1 MEETMSKVLLGMS
14 GGVDS
19 STAAVLLLRAGH
31 EVIGATLVMHDI
43 HERDAAAARA
53 VADAIGIP
61 HHTVDMR
68 GEFESFVLSPFV
80 SEYEKG
86 RTPNPC
92 VLCNGYI
99 KFPAL
104 LRTAD
109 SLGCDFIAT
118 GHYAAIGLRDGHP
131 VITAASDKAKDQS
144 YFLYMLGEDIL
155 SRLLLPLSGMTKP
168 EIRALAEEL
177 GLPSASSPDSQDIC
191 FIKDIS
197 CADFVRSRSS
207 GKIKLGNFV
216 DTEGKVLGNHKGIT
230 AYTVGQRKGLG
241 ISSTSPLYVSH
252 IDADSGNV
260 ILCREHELYRT
271 KVYAENCKYFAGNLP
286 DTFEANVSLR
296 YTKKPGRATVTTLSD
311 DKVLIEFTEPQ
322 RAPAPGQSAVFFDG
336 DDLLGGGIICGSEA

>member
-1 MEETMSKVLLGMS
+1 MSKVLLGMS

-19 STAAVLLLRAGH
+19 SAAAALLMRAGH

-43 HERDAAAARA
+43 HEKDAAAARA
-53 VADAIGIP
+53 VADALRIA

-68 GEFESFVLSPFV
+68 EDFEKYVLSPFV
-80 SEYEKG
+80 SEYENG

-104 LRTAD
+104 LKTAD
-109 SLGCDFIAT
+109 SLGCEYIAT
-118 GHYAAIGLRDGHP
+118 GHYAAIGNRGGHP
-131 VITAASDKAKDQS
+131 VITAATDKAKDQS

-155 SRLLLPLSGMTKP
+155 SRLLFPLSGMTKP

-207 GKIKLGNFV
+207 GETKLGNFV
-216 DTEGKVLGNHKGIT
+216 DTEGKILGKHKGID

-241 ISSTSPLYVSH
+241 VSSSAPLYVSH
-252 IDADSGNV
+252 IDADSGNI
-260 ILCREHELYRT
+260 ILCRENELYRT
-271 KVYAENCKYFAGNLP
+271 KVYADNCRYSAGELP
-286 DTFEANVSLR
+286 AEPFEATVSLR
-296 YTKKPGRATVTTLSD
+296 YTKKPGRAKVTSLAPD
-311 DKVLIEFTEPQ
+311 RALIEFTEPQ

-336 DDLLGGGIICGSEA
+336 NDLLGGGTISYSE

>member
-1 MEETMSKVLLGMS
+1 MSKVLLGMS

-19 STAAVLLLRAGH
+19 STAAALLLRAGH

-43 HERDAAAARA
+43 HEKDASAAKV
-53 VADAIGIP
+53 VADALGIP

-68 GEFESFVLSPFV
+68 GDFEKFVLSPFV
-80 SEYEKG
+80 SEYENG

-104 LRTAD
+104 LKTAD

-118 GHYAAIGLRDGHP
+118 GHYAAIGNRDGHP
-131 VITAASDKAKDQS
+131 VITAATDKAKDQS

-155 SRLLLPLSGMTKP
+155 SRLLFPLLGMTKP
-168 EIRALAEEL
+168 EIRAIAEEMA
-177 GLPSASSPDSQDIC
+177 LPSASSPDSQDIC

-207 GKIKLGNFV
+207 GKIKLGNFI
-216 DTEGKVLGNHKGIT
+216 DTSGKILGKHKGIS

-241 ISSTSPLYVSH
+241 VSSSSPLYVSH
-252 IDADSGNV
+252 IDANSGNV
-260 ILCREHELYRT
+260 ILCRENELYRT
-271 KVYAENCKYFAGNLP
+271 KVYAENCRYFAGELP
-286 DTFEANVSLR
+286 AEPFKANVSLR
-296 YTKKPGRATVTTLSD
+296 YTKKPGHATVTSMGNG
-311 DKVLIEFTEPQ
+311 KVLIEFAEPQ

-336 DDLLGGGIICGSEA
+336 DDLLGGGIISYSE

>member
-1 MEETMSKVLLGMS
+1 MSKVLLGMS

-19 STAAVLLLRAGH
+19 SVAAALLLRAGH
-31 EVIGATLVMHDI
+31 EVIGATLIMHDI
-43 HERDAAAARA
+43 HEKDAAAAKI
-53 VADAIGIP
+53 VADAVGID
-61 HHTVDMR
+61 HITVDMR
-68 GEFESFVLSPFV
+68 EEFEKHVLSPFV

-109 SLGCDFIAT
+109 SLGCDCIAT
-118 GHYAAIGLRDGHP
+118 GHYAAIRQRDGHP
-131 VITAASDKAKDQS
+131 IITAATDKAKDQS

-155 SRLLLPLSGMTKP
+155 SRLLFPLSGMTKP

-197 CADFVRSRSS
+197 CADFVRSRSN
-207 GKIKLGNFV
+207 GEIKLGNFV
-216 DTEGKVLGNHKGIT
+216 DTEGKVLGKHKGIT
-230 AYTVGQRKGLG
+230 AYTIGQRKGLG
-241 ISSTSPLYVSH
+241 IASTSPLYVSY

-260 ILCREHELYRT
+260 ILCRENELYRT
-271 KVYAENCKYFAGNLP
+271 KVYADNCRYFAGKLP

-296 YTKKPGRATVTTLSD
+296 YTKKPGRATVTALSENE
-311 DKVLIEFTEPQ
+311 VLIEFTEPQ
-322 RAPAPGQSAVFFDG
+322 RAPAPGQAAVFFDG
-336 DDLLGGGIICGSEA
+336 DDLLGGGTIK

>member
-1 MEETMSKVLLGMS
+1 MAKVLLGMS

-19 STAAVLLLRAGH
+19 STAAALLMRAGH

-43 HERDAAAARA
+43 HEKDAAAAKT
-53 VADAIGIP
+53 VADAIGIQ

-68 GEFESFVLSPFV
+68 ADFEKYVLSPFV
-80 SEYEKG
+80 SEYENG

-99 KFPAL
+99 KFSAL

-109 SLGCDFIAT
+109 SLGCEYIAT
-118 GHYAAIGLRDGHP
+118 GHYAAIGNRDGHP
-131 VITAASDKAKDQS
+131 VITAATDKAKDQS
-144 YFLYMLGEDIL
+144 YFLYMLGENIL
-155 SRLLLPLSGMTKP
+155 SRLLFPLSGMTKP

-197 CADFVRSRSS
+197 CADFVKSRSS
-207 GKIKLGNFV
+207 GEIKLGNFI
-216 DTEGKVLGNHKGIT
+216 DTAGNILGKHKGIS

-241 ISSTSPLYVSH
+241 VSSSSPLYVSH
-252 IDADSGNV
+252 IDANSRNI
-260 ILCREHELYRT
+260 ILCRENELYRT
-271 KVYAENCKYFAGNLP
+271 KVYAENCKYFSGALP
-286 DTFEANVSLR
+286 DQPFEANVSLR
-296 YTKKPGRATVTTLSD
+296 YTKKPGRATVTAIGD
-311 DKVLIEFTEPQ
+311 NKVLIEFTEPQ

-336 DDLLGGGIICGSEA
+336 DDLLGGGIIVR

>member
-1 MEETMSKVLLGMS
+1 MAKVLLGMS

-19 STAAVLLLRAGH
+19 SVAAALLLRAGH
-31 EVIGATLVMHDI
+31 EVTGATLVMHDI
-43 HERDAAAARA
+43 HERDAAAAKA
-53 VADAIGIP
+53 VAEAVGIK
-61 HHTVDMR
+61 HVTVDMR
-68 GEFESFVLSPFV
+68 EDFEKYVLSPFV

-118 GHYAAIGLRDGHP
+118 GHYAAIGQRDGHP
-131 VITAASDKAKDQS
+131 VITAATDKAKDQS
-144 YFLYMLGEDIL
+144 YFLCLLGEEIL
-155 SRLLLPLSGMTKP
+155 SRLLFPLSGMTKP
-168 EIRALAEEL
+168 EIRAIAEEL

-197 CADFVRSRSS
+197 CADFVAERSKNPPVPGDFTDTD
-207 GKIKLGNFV
+207 GKILG
-216 DTEGKVLGNHKGIT
+216 KHKGIT

-241 ISSTSPLYVSH
+241 IASTAPLYVSH
-252 IDADSGNV
+252 IDAESGNV
-260 ILCREHELYRT
+260 ILCRENELYRT
-271 KVYAENCKYFAGNLP
+271 RVYAESCRYFAGKFP
-286 DTFEANVSLR
+286 DEPFEASVSLR
-296 YTKKPGRATVTTLSD
+296 YTKKPGRATVTSLGNGQ
-311 DKVLIEFTEPQ
+311 VLIEFTEPQ